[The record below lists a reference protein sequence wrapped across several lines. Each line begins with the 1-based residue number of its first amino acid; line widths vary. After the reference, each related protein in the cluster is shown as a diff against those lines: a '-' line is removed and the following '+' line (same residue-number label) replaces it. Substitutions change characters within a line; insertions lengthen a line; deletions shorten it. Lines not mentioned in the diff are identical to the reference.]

1 MSQPTHPAHY
11 NEPLTPG
18 DYSQLKPLPIGV
30 PGSITNA
37 VDPQKEWGWLSQPI
51 PVSEIETPRTR
62 ELAKLRRFVPTTRAE
77 MNAQGWKELDI
88 LLISGDAYVDHP
100 SFGIPLLARL
110 LIREGYRVGIIAQ
123 PIFPGFTGPKAG
135 KGARSA
141 ANAAESIA
149 DFQRMGAPRL
159 FVGIGAG
166 VVDSMINNY
175 TANKKSRSDDMYSPG
190 GVAGYRP
197 DYASIV
203 YTNLARKAFPHAP
216 VIVGGVEA
224 SLRRLSHYDYWQNRI
239 RPSMV
244 AELDADL
251 VVFGMGE
258 RQALRLAK
266 DLKDLKNG
274 RFSKTPVSGSI
285 EAGEKLEAAVA
296 SVPPSEAPAP
306 APWYAPAIARSR
318 MERGIAYFGDRA
330 TALKLPHRLRLP
342 SFEEV
347 RDDKKK
353 FARAAYHIE
362 LESNPYNAKTL
373 LQDHGRRTVVIN
385 PPALPLTTPE
395 LDSLYDLP
403 FTKEPHWSYAEKG
416 LINDG
421 KIPASEM
428 IRFSVAVNRGCFGGC
443 SFCAITLHQ
452 GRVVSSRSEESVLK
466 ELEEIT
472 EVKGFTGIVS
482 DLGGPTAN
490 MYMLRCKSEAVQS
503 KCRKLSC
510 VAPGVCPHLV
520 TDHSKQT
527 QLLRKARSTEGVKK
541 VLIASGLRYDLALK
555 DPEYLREVIT
565 HHVGGYLKVA
575 PEHTDPEVLRLMKK
589 PGFES
594 FCEFR
599 DEFEK
604 ISRDAGKE
612 QYLVPYFI
620 SSFPGTTD
628 EKMEQ
633 VFDWLQDEG
642 MKLQQVQG
650 FIPSPMTLATAMYWT
665 GIDPASKKPLYVAK
679 EYGARKVHQA
689 LLQPHKPEHK
699 EIVQEYHARKQKR
712 ETEKKSGA
720 LVKRKSGT
728 KLPQKADFLSYGY
741 GKGSG
746 T

>member
-1 MSQPTHPAHY
+1 MASSSHQY
-11 NEPLTPG
+11 NEPQTPG
-18 DYSQLKPLPIGV
+18 DYSQLKPLPVGV

-37 VDPQKEWGWLSQPI
+37 VDPQREWGWLSQPI
-51 PVSEIETPRTR
+51 PVSAVETPRTR

-77 MNAQGWKELDI
+77 MDARGWKELDI
-88 LLISGDAYVDHP
+88 LLINGDAYVDHP
-100 SFGIPLLARL
+100 SFGIPLIARL

-141 ANAAESIA
+141 ANESEAVA
-149 DFQRMGAPRL
+149 DFQRMGSPRL

-203 YTNLARKAFPHAP
+203 YTKLARKAFPNSP

-224 SLRRLSHYDYWQNRI
+224 SLRRLSHYDYWQNCI
-239 RPSMV
+239 RPSMI

-258 RQALRLAK
+258 RQAIRLAK
-266 DLKDLKNG
+266 DLKDIKEHKEG
-274 RFSKTPVSGSI
+274 RIRAPLSST
-285 EAGEKLEAAVA
+285 EAVEKLESACADA
-296 SVPPSEAPAP
+296 ITSEK

-318 MERGIAYFGDRA
+318 MERGIAYLADRKS
-330 TALKLPHRLRLP
+330 ALNLPHRLRLP

-373 LQDHGRRTVVIN
+373 LQDHGKKTVVIN
-385 PPALPLTTPE
+385 PPPLPLTTPE
-395 LDSLYDLP
+395 LDSLYEMP
-403 FTKEPHWSYAEKG
+403 FTKEPHWSYSEKG

-421 KIPASEM
+421 KIPAAEM

-452 GRVVSSRSEESVLK
+452 GRIVSSRSEESVLQ

-472 EVKGFTGIVS
+472 EVKGFTGVVS

-490 MYMLRCKSEAVQS
+490 MYMLRCKSETVQS

-510 VAPGVCPHLV
+510 VAPKICPHLV

-527 QLLRKARSTEGVKK
+527 QLLRKSRSIEGVKK

-565 HHVGGYLKVA
+565 HHVGGHLKVA
-575 PEHTDPEVLRLMKK
+575 PEHTDPEILRLMKK
-589 PGFES
+589 PGFEA

-599 DEFEK
+599 DQFEQ

-642 MKLQQVQG
+642 WKLQQVQG
-650 FIPSPMTLATAMYWT
+650 FIPSPMTLATAMYWS
-665 GIDPASKKPLYVAK
+665 GIDPASKKPLHVAK
-679 EYGARKVHQA
+679 DYAARKVQQA
-689 LLQPHKPEHK
+689 LLQPHKPEHR
-699 EIVQEYHARKQKR
+699 EIVQAYRTRKRKR
-712 ETEKKSGA
+712 ELVKQQAQAAKGLRGSGA
-720 LVKRKSGT
+720 PK
-728 KLPQKADFLSYGY
+728 PDFSTYGY
-741 GKGSG
+741 GKNSG